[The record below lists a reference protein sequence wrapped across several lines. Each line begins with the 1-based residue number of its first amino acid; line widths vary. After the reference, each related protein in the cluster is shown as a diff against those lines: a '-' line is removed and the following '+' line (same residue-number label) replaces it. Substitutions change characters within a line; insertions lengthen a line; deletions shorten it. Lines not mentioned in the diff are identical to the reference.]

1 MNEESI
7 ITEGQWLKSNFPSFD
22 IPGKIETHVKVDE
35 WKKEILRMDHA
46 QTSSTSLKLM
56 NTVLDQLVNGVD
68 SEVMFP
74 GTAPTY
80 STNLFP
86 DPKIDIPRIGD
97 AIATEVKK

>member
-1 MNEESI
+1 M
-7 ITEGQWLKSNFPSFD
+7 
-22 IPGKIETHVKVDE
+22 DE
-35 WKKEILRMDHA
+35 WKKEILRVDHA
-46 QTSSTSLKLM
+46 QTSSTSLKLRK
-56 NTVLDQLVNGVD
+56 TVFGQLVNEVD
-68 SEVMFP
+68 SEDMFP